1 MIIGVCQFCS
11 GVKNKYSSACN
22 SVFCCLNID
31 FLVCYNTLRL
41 QQEIKIDMYMFKNIT
56 DALAKLSSL
65 TVTSLTELLKRKL
78 RVQKYVTL
86 ICIASRLYCSNNQ
99 WNLLCETAANS
110 LWSLLQIN
118 PHVAIQILWEVKYII
133 LLLLDV

>member
-1 MIIGVCQFCS
+1 M
-11 GVKNKYSSACN
+11 
-22 SVFCCLNID
+22 
-31 FLVCYNTLRL
+31 LRL
-41 QQEIKIDMYMFKNIT
+41 QQEIKVDMYMFKNIT

>member
-1 MIIGVCQFCS
+1 M
-11 GVKNKYSSACN
+11 
-22 SVFCCLNID
+22 
-31 FLVCYNTLRL
+31 LRL
-41 QQEIKIDMYMFKNIT
+41 QQEIKVDMYMFKNIT
-56 DALAKLSSL
+56 DALAKLS
-65 TVTSLTELLKRKL
+65 SLTELLKRKL

>member
-1 MIIGVCQFCS
+1 M
-11 GVKNKYSSACN
+11 
-22 SVFCCLNID
+22 
-31 FLVCYNTLRL
+31 LRL
-41 QQEIKIDMYMFKNIT
+41 QQEIKVDMYMFKNIT

-110 LWSLLQIN
+110 RWSLLQIN

>member
-1 MIIGVCQFCS
+1 M
-11 GVKNKYSSACN
+11 
-22 SVFCCLNID
+22 
-31 FLVCYNTLRL
+31 LRL
-41 QQEIKIDMYMFKNIT
+41 QQEIKVDMHMFKNIT

-110 LWSLLQIN
+110 LLSHTLLQIN